1 MAKPKKRV
9 PAPNDA
15 RVALCT
21 RLGISP
27 RHLQDPVFA
36 AKVTTYF
43 ETVRKIIDEPLPEV
57 ELRNPPGA
65 VQGARVHNRICDKKV
80 IHDAGGVR

>member
-15 RVALCT
+15 RVALCI

-36 AKVTTYF
+36 EKVETYF

-57 ELRNPPGA
+57 ELHNPPGA
-65 VQGARVHNRICDKKV
+65 VSSCRVGNRICTTKV